1 MEVKIEEKNKKVNS
15 INCNNNTSNE
25 DEDLKTIINIDYDG
39 NSIQLTNKSNNGD
52 NKENYCLVCLDNIE
66 IKDLENYKIE
76 CGHKFCKDCWLN
88 YLKEK
93 INSNEDILCMEKT
106 CLKNIKDE
114 RIRCPEGL
122 FKSSLIGKED
132 FDIGKICNDLIKKY
146 KENEQKILYNSIV
159 LSGGNSMFNGLPER
173 LTREI
178 KSLAPDSM
186 KEEVQVIAS
195 PGRNCSAIKGGSILS
210 IIDTFKNKWIT
221 KAEYEESGPDIVYKK
236 CIKSL

>member
-1 MEVKIEEKNKKVNS
+1 MEVKIEEKNKKINS

-88 YLKEK
+88 YLNEK

-114 RIRCPEGL
+114 RIRYFL
-122 FKSSLIGKED
+122 KDNNIL
-132 FDIGKICNDLIKKY
+132 LKKY
-146 KENEQKILYNSIV
+146 KNNILK
-159 LSGGNSMFNGLPER
+159 
-173 LTREI
+173 REI
-178 KSLAPDSM
+178 YNNPNKKFCPYPNCDGIGTIINLNNPNNKFIKYS
-186 KEEVQVIAS
+186 KEHEFCFVYLKKWH
-195 PGRNCSAIKGGSILS
+195 KG
-210 IIDTFKNKWIT
+210 
-221 KAEYEESGPDIVYKK
+221 
-236 CIKSL
+236 

>member
-1 MEVKIEEKNKKVNS
+1 MEVKIEEKNKKINS

-88 YLKEK
+88 YLNEK

-114 RIRCPEGL
+114 RIRYFL
-122 FKSSLIGKED
+122 KDNNIL
-132 FDIGKICNDLIKKY
+132 LKKY
-146 KENEQKILYNSIV
+146 KNNILK
-159 LSGGNSMFNGLPER
+159 
-173 LTREI
+173 REI
-178 KSLAPDSM
+178 
-186 KEEVQVIAS
+186 I
-195 PGRNCSAIKGGSILS
+195 
-210 IIDTFKNKWIT
+210 
-221 KAEYEESGPDIVYKK
+221 
-236 CIKSL
+236 